1 MSMSDWSSDVCSSDL
16 TDGLEPTS
24 VSYYETALNAIE
36 TGDQQAALRN
46 LRRVIYLQPNFV
58 LAHYLTGVVQ
68 AQHDPAQASKPF
80 KAASELLARLDD
92 DALVPGSE
100 GLSAAYLRG
109 SVQAY
114 LGEGR

>member
-1 MSMSDWSSDVCSSDL
+1 MPPPVPEPGRHTEGH

-80 KAASELLARLDD
+80 KAAREQIGSASWSE
-92 DALVPGSE
+92 
-100 GLSAAYLRG
+100 RG
-109 SVQAY
+109 C
-114 LGEGR
+114 L